1 MVSVYL
7 DERMEASWI
16 KIYTSPDF
24 FKSELVRQ
32 VLIDNEIEAII
43 IDKQGFPY
51 RLGEV
56 EVYIHQDNFQKALE
70 IIIKNEL

>member
-1 MVSVYL
+1 
-7 DERMEASWI
+7 MEAGWI
-16 KIYTSPDF
+16 KIYTSSDF

-32 VLIDNEIEAII
+32 VLTDHEMDAILLN
-43 IDKQGFPY
+43 KQGFPY

-56 EVYIHQDNFQKALE
+56 EVYIHEDHFQKALE

>member
-1 MVSVYL
+1 
-7 DERMEASWI
+7 MEQDWV

-32 VLIDNEIEAII
+32 VLTDHEIETVLM
-43 IDKQGFPY
+43 DKQGFPY
-51 RLGEV
+51 RIGQV
-56 EVYIHQDNFQKALE
+56 EVYIHQNDFQEALE